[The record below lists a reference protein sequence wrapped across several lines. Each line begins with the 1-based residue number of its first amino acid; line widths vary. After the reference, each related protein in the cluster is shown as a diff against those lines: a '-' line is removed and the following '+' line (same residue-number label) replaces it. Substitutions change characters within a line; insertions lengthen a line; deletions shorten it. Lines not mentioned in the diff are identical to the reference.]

1 MGFKNYDSNNDKVK
15 LYESA
20 RKSLAKIYKDEPEA
34 SISALVSENPYKDLN
49 DVNYVDLREY
59 QLRVKAEK
67 GKINREYSRVQER
80 AKNLRQKFSEGI
92 RTGRRSGSR
101 QITVD

>member
-1 MGFKNYDSNNDKVK
+1 MEFRNYNSNNDKVK

-20 RKSLAKIYKDEPEA
+20 GKSLADEPEA
-34 SISALVSENPYKDLN
+34 SISALVSENPYKDL
-49 DVNYVDLREY
+49 DDINYVALGEY

-80 AKNLRQKFSEGI
+80 AKNLRQKFSEGT
-92 RTGRRSGSR
+92 RTGRRNGSG